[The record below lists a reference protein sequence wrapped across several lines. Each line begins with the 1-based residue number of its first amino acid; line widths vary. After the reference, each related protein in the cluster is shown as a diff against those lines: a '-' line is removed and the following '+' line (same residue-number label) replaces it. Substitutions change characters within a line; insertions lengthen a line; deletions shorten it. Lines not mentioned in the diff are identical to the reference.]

1 MRYQLENS
9 DVVLISVHEA
19 NFCHG
24 DTCVIHKKTDHSMR
38 SFPQH
43 WRDDRKIMERINPF
57 GGACPDPDNY
67 WSRDSGEWLHGCI
80 ANPAYPIVG
89 MCSF

>member
-1 MRYQLENS
+1 MKYQLENS
-9 DVVLISVHEA
+9 DVVLTNVHEA

-43 WRDDRKIMERINPF
+43 WRDDIKMMERLCPC
-57 GGACPDPDNY
+57 GVGHPDPDNAWY
-67 WSRDSGEWLHGCI
+67 AESSSWVHGCC
-80 ANPAYPIVG
+80 PKYCCRP
-89 MCSF
+89 